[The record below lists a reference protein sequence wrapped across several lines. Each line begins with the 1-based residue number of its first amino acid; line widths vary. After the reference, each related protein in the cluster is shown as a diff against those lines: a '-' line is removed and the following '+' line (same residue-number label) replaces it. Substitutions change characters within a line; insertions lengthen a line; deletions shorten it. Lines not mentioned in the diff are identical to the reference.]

1 MTYHPRVWVPCPD
14 PEDHEPHEQ
23 HDTYWGLWSA
33 CLGSPVRSIE
43 EATPV
48 LDTKRVST
56 PTQED

>member
-1 MTYHPRVWVPCPD
+1 MAYHPRVWLPCPD
-14 PEDHEPHEQ
+14 EEDHEPHEQ

-33 CLGSPVRSIE
+33 CMGIPVRPIE
-43 EATPV
+43 EVGPL